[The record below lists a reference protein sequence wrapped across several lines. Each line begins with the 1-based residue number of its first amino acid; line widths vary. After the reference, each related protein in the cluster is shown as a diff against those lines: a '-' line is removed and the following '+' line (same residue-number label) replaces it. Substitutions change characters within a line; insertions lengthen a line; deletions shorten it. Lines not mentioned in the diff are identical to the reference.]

1 MSDKD
6 NSSTFLSRWSNRKQ
20 RVRDDEKTVFVSS
33 SDKAVDEPQI
43 GNLNS
48 AATPV
53 AEVLGESLLGVEAD
67 IHAPVPISVEG
78 VAQDPLSVGV
88 ESDNK
93 LENKALTD
101 TPVLTDA
108 DMPPIESLVAS
119 SDMSGFFSAGVSA
132 ALRKAALRH
141 VFSQPQFNVRDGLN
155 DYDGDYTVF
164 EPLGDTI
171 TADMKFHTA
180 RKERNRLEAA
190 EEEKRLAA
198 EAAEEER
205 LASEASS
212 ADESLADADESDIDS
227 SDEEAQALD
236 ADTANEE
243 LAAPIAGNENQQT
256 DQQTAEAA
264 DRNSANTPADRL
276 AATPVA
282 ERIEKTV

>member
-20 RVRDDEKTVFVSS
+20 QVRDDEKTVSVSS
-33 SDKAVDEPQI
+33 SDKAVDEHQI

-53 AEVLGESLLGVEAD
+53 VEVLGESLLGVEAD

-198 EAAEEER
+198 EAAATEEER

-227 SDEEAQALD
+227 SDEEAQARD
-236 ADTANEE
+236 ADNANEE

-256 DQQTAEAA
+256 DQQTADAA
-264 DRNSANTPADRL
+264 DRNSANTTVNTL
-276 AATPVA
+276 AA